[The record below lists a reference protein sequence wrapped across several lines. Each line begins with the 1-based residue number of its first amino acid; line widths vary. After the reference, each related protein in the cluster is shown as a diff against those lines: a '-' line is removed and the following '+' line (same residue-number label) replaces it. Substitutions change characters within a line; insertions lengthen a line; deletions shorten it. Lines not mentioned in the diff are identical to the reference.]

1 MLGIFKTVVPDAP
14 LAFATNAAAGGAAMV
29 VTAVTNPFLGHDL
42 PVWRPSSSACKRKG
56 ERSMKNYQMELCGVQ
71 RTLPFIPISDDMAF
85 ASFVVL
91 GDTELV
97 SACAPVLAEKIG
109 PVDAVVTAEAKGIAL
124 AYEISRLLG
133 LKEFIVA
140 RKSQKSY
147 MRDVV
152 SASVHSI
159 TTAGEQHLYLDG
171 VDADKIRGKHVC
183 LLDDVISTGESL
195 HALEALVK
203 NAGAQVVKQ
212 AALLAEGDAADR
224 GDILFLQKL
233 PLFKKTAE
241 GEYEPV

>member
-1 MLGIFKTVVPDAP
+1 M
-14 LAFATNAAAGGAAMV
+14 
-29 VTAVTNPFLGHDL
+29 
-42 PVWRPSSSACKRKG
+42 
-56 ERSMKNYQMELCGVQ
+56 
-71 RTLPFIPISDDMAF
+71 
-85 ASFVVL
+85 
-91 GDTELV
+91 
-97 SACAPVLAEKIG
+97 
-109 PVDAVVTAEAKGIAL
+109 TAEAKGIAL

-212 AALLAEGDAADR
+212 AALLPRGDAADR

>member
-1 MLGIFKTVVPDAP
+1 
-14 LAFATNAAAGGAAMV
+14 
-29 VTAVTNPFLGHDL
+29 
-42 PVWRPSSSACKRKG
+42 
-56 ERSMKNYQMELCGVQ
+56 MKEYTIELCGVK
-71 RTLPFIPISDDMAF
+71 RTLPFIPINDTTAF

-97 SACAPVLAEKIG
+97 SACAPELAKKIG

-140 RKSQKSY
+140 RKSTKSY
-147 MRDVV
+147 MQNMI

-195 HALEALVK
+195 HALEVLMK
-203 NAGAQVVKQ
+203 NAGASVVRK
-212 AALLAEGDAADR
+212 AAILAEGDAASRD
-224 GDILFLQKL
+224 DIIFLQNL
-233 PLFKKTAE
+233 PLFHKSGE
-241 GEYEPV
+241 GEYEIL

>member
-1 MLGIFKTVVPDAP
+1 
-14 LAFATNAAAGGAAMV
+14 
-29 VTAVTNPFLGHDL
+29 
-42 PVWRPSSSACKRKG
+42 
-56 ERSMKNYQMELCGVQ
+56 
-71 RTLPFIPISDDMAF
+71 
-85 ASFVVL
+85 
-91 GDTELV
+91 
-97 SACAPVLAEKIG
+97 
-109 PVDAVVTAEAKGIAL
+109 
-124 AYEISRLLG
+124 
-133 LKEFIVA
+133 
-140 RKSQKSY
+140 

-233 PLFKKTAE
+233 PLFKKIAE
-241 GEYEPV
+241 GEYEHVLYAMNPTPPGSTRPGRRCFLLEAPRKNSPRPTGREGRGVL